1 MNAQTKYIEML
12 RCEKCQATFGDNLEK
27 CPECGSGELSKYQME
42 NPMSRLPIHRLLSVA
57 GHLAWMIGVG
67 ICIALIWHTNTPD
80 TSQNLTMLLAA
91 FGSLLLSLIVSVT
104 LFGMGELLK
113 RVIRIQRRLRA
124 FVDVYETEHNGSD

>member
-1 MNAQTKYIEML
+1 MNTQSDYIEML
-12 RCEKCQATFGDNLEK
+12 KCEKCQATFGDDLEK

-67 ICIALIWHTNTPD
+67 VCISLIWHTNTPD
-80 TSQNLTMLLAA
+80 TSENLVTLLVA

-104 LFGMGELLK
+104 LFGMGELLR

-124 FVDVYETEHNGSD
+124 FVDVYETERTNSD